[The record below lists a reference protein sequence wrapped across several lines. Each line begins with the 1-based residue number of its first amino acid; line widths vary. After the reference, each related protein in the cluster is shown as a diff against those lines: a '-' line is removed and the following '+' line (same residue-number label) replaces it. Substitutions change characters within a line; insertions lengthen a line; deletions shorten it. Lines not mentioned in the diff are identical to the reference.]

1 MIAKKLI
8 ENLDLWLNQNT
19 PLKIE
24 IVSLVKFET
33 GQSNPTFVIKS
44 DEKNYVLRSKPKG
57 NLLKGAHRIDRE
69 YKVMNSLKNSQ
80 NKFDIVILT
89 GGLGPTNDD
98 ITKDSFCD
106 YFKDKLV
113 LNKEV
118 LNHIEN
124 LFKNFKDNPITD
136 LNRAQAYLPSRA
148 KLIPNDFGTAAGM
161 MVKNSNTLYVSLP
174 GVPFEMKSMISSY
187 LIPEIKKEFK
197 CPVILNKT
205 LLTYGLG
212 ESTIANKLIEFES
225 SLPSNFKL
233 AYLPNLGRVRL
244 RLSSK
249 GDDKKSLE
257 KTMDGLI
264 VELYKVL
271 GKTIIG
277 FEFSNSIEKEIGKKL
292 IQFNKTISTA
302 ESLTGGLISSR
313 LTSIS
318 GSSNYFKGSVVA
330 YDSLIKEDVLKVNNE
345 TISKYSVVSSEVAK
359 EMVLGVKKIFNTD
372 YAIATTGNAGPSK
385 GDSDQPIGKVFI
397 AISTPTVLKS
407 FEFNFGMSREKNIIK
422 SVNKALELFFSEL
435 LLSSISALFR
445 AKSLQRT

>member
-1 MIAKKLI
+1 MKVKIITIGDEILI
-8 ENLDLWLNQNT
+8 GQIIDTNSAFISKELINIGVEVTEILTIGDS
-19 PLKIE
+19 KID
-24 IVSLVKFET
+24 IT
-33 GQSNPTFVIKS
+33 
-44 DEKNYVLRSKPKG
+44 
-57 NLLKGAHRIDRE
+57 
-69 YKVMNSLKNSQ
+69 NSLKNSQ

-161 MVKNSNTLYVSLP
+161 MVQNLNTLYVSLP

-257 KTMDGLI
+257 KIMDDLI
-264 VELYKVL
+264 VELYRVL

-313 LTSIS
+313 LTSIP

-330 YDSLIKEDVLKVNNE
+330 YDTLIKENVLKVNND
-345 TISKYSVVSSEVAK
+345 TISKHSVVSSEVAK

-385 GDSDQPIGKVFI
+385 GDSEQPIGKVFI
-397 AISTPTVLKS
+397 AISTPTALKS
-407 FEFNFGMSREKNIIK
+407 FEFNFGKNREKNINK

-435 LLSSISALFR
+435 LTS
-445 AKSLQRT
+445 

>member
-1 MIAKKLI
+1 MKVKIITIGDEILI
-8 ENLDLWLNQNT
+8 GQIIDTNSAFISKELINIGVEVTEILTIGDS
-19 PLKIE
+19 KID
-24 IVSLVKFET
+24 IT
-33 GQSNPTFVIKS
+33 
-44 DEKNYVLRSKPKG
+44 
-57 NLLKGAHRIDRE
+57 
-69 YKVMNSLKNSQ
+69 NSLKNSQ

-161 MVKNSNTLYVSLP
+161 MVQNLNTLYVSLP

-257 KTMDGLI
+257 KIMDDLI
-264 VELYKVL
+264 VELYRVL

-313 LTSIS
+313 LTSIP

-330 YDSLIKEDVLKVNNE
+330 YDTLIKENVLKVNND
-345 TISKYSVVSSEVAK
+345 TISKHSVVSSEVAK

-397 AISTPTVLKS
+397 AISTPTALKS
-407 FEFNFGMSREKNIIK
+407 FEFNFGKNREKNINK

-435 LLSSISALFR
+435 LTS
-445 AKSLQRT
+445 